1 LRDSLRQTQN
11 DTFFAL
17 DQQQH
22 THLLERL
29 REIFSPFDALSGVLL
44 TAQDLRSPLRMLIQD
59 EFNHVPVLSFAELQF
74 NLPVNVLGR
83 IELNTP
89 LESFNA

>member
-1 LRDSLRQTQN
+1 
-11 DTFFAL
+11 
-17 DQQQH
+17 
-22 THLLERL
+22 
-29 REIFSPFDALSGVLL
+29 
-44 TAQDLRSPLRMLIQD
+44 MLIQD

-83 IELNTP
+83 IELNTS